1 MLNAGIMKY
10 TVAVVFN
17 HYIYHV
23 SLPDGN
29 SVEISSSPHATL
41 AIPDFGHCVIL
52 TAGNGS
58 VRVSDTVAN
67 GTEEKFTMNLQKP
80 RVLDEVRR
88 IALCVA
94 EETGCDE
101 LAWLGESFSISLGRR
116 AEGKNGRKNDIVL
129 TGLPF
134 VSRTQLEIVRK
145 NGRTVLRDTGSAN
158 GTFVNGELVSEI
170 ELQRG
175 DTISILTANICYEE
189 EYLRFENVGAE
200 FALAES
206 LKQKPQTG
214 EPGTELF
221 KRSPRIQ
228 EKLPGGK
235 IEIPAPP
242 PAVNKPEINWLSTLL
257 PAGVTIAIAV
267 TMALA
272 FQNTMMMLYSLPM
285 TVAGVIVS
293 IVNYKRGEKTYQK
306 NAAERSA
313 AYKKKLDEVSA
324 DIKQKREAQEKA
336 MLLADPAPESCLAAV
351 KSRSTKLWCREPGDT
366 DFVSVR
372 LGTGKIP
379 FSVRLD
385 CPREQLMEEDELK
398 KLPGEIYRANNT
410 IERMPVLCD
419 IRNSGVV
426 GLLGESADTNA
437 QIQNMIL
444 HLATHHCYTE
454 LKLVCFFNEKD
465 RRALSWLADLP
476 HTRGASQDEVYLAG
490 SQEEADALFRSF
502 TALLKQRKQ
511 EKDENSSYGSD
522 PLFTPYVLFVFFE
535 PKLLKKT
542 DPINKYLFME
552 RGLGAGC
559 LMAAQKI
566 AQLPKQCTQIVTLS
580 GKTGEMY
587 NTASASER
595 QSFQADEISPSFLQ
609 MFGELMRPLYCDE
622 GIAVSSLPKSYSLYQ
637 MLGIESVAEYD
648 FGKTWKTTDLL
659 KSELAPSAPIG
670 VLENGEQIFFN
681 SPPTG
686 DNGGA
691 HALVAGTTGSGKSE
705 VLLTTILSLALR
717 YPPDE
722 VGFLVIDFK
731 GDSIAGKLTGLP
743 HLRGVITNLDGD
755 ELRRSLISIGAENKN
770 RLRLF
775 KEYNE
780 KHTRDK
786 KKISDIRDYTEKYRQ
801 GKVTEPL
808 PHLFI
813 VVDEFA
819 EMKKQLPDIMDQF
832 LSVAQIGRSLGV
844 HLILATQ
851 SPSGVVD
858 SKIRANIFK
867 QLCLKVANTGESR
880 DMIGTDLAARIKDPG
895 RGYLKVDDSLQ
906 LFQSAY
912 GGGKL
917 RLPDGSESTQI
928 RETVDAMAAYCREQ
942 GIQRLPDI
950 FCPPLPERIEYPQ
963 FSAEEGSAR
972 PFGLVPIGMRDD
984 PAVQFMGEYSLDA
997 FSRNTLIIGS
1007 PQMGKTNLLQTIL
1020 RGVAERYSPEEVNV
1034 YILDFASLFLK
1045 NFEKLPHVG
1054 GVVTLPEKEKITNLF
1069 RLLAEQI
1076 KIRRQKFMERGVS
1089 NFAAYRESGARD
1101 LPQIMLLVDNLATA
1115 KEYFPIDNDPL
1126 LSICKDGSALGIS
1139 VVATATQIVGGMSY
1153 LPTFANRVALY
1164 NYDSTMYNTLLGHT
1178 PLRPKELP
1186 GRCLVPLDSAV
1197 FECQSYLAFDGKR
1210 EIDRTKAIR
1219 SFCQEQTEA
1228 ANGKLAA
1235 PIPFIPKDLTAEGA
1249 YATYPEA
1256 YKDGRVMFGLDYA
1269 TVKPLSIKLAALGV
1283 MGVSGREKD
1292 VQNFQRYVI
1301 TSVEKNA
1308 GNQAE
1313 FYAVNGVARALQPLS
1328 GYSSVA
1334 EFYIV
1339 DGIARTLQPLS
1350 GFSCVAAY
1358 SFLPEQATQMILQ
1371 VRKKAEERYARV
1383 AQGDVSILDTSPT
1396 LVLMLN
1402 SSEAI
1407 NAITADKAALA
1418 SWQLLTGTLKSMNVC
1433 IVFGALDNASI
1444 PFGSELLKKMK
1455 EDRKLVFFD
1464 DLGNLKIGDLPYAT
1478 VKQFAGSFQ
1487 AGDGFVILGNDT
1499 ARIRVPNCPPPEGR

>member
-10 TVAVVFN
+10 TVAVVFD
-17 HYIYHV
+17 HDIYHV
-23 SLPDGN
+23 SLPDGT

-41 AIPDFGHCVIL
+41 SIPDFGHCVIL
-52 TAGNGS
+52 TARNGS

-67 GTEEKFTMNLQKP
+67 GTEEKFTMSLHKP

-94 EETGCDE
+94 EETRCDN
-101 LAWLGESFSISLGRR
+101 LAWLGEAFSIALGRR

-129 TGLPF
+129 AELPF
-134 VSRTQLEIVRK
+134 VSRTQLEIIRE
-145 NGRTVLRDTGSAN
+145 NGKTILRDTDSAN
-158 GTFVNGELVSEI
+158 GTFVNGKLVNEI
-170 ELQRG
+170 ELKRG
-175 DTISILTANICYEE
+175 DKISILTVNICYEE
-189 EYLRFENVGAE
+189 DYLRFENVGTE
-200 FALAES
+200 PILIES

-372 LGTGKIP
+372 LGTGTIP
-379 FSVRLD
+379 FSVKLD

-398 KLPGEIYRANNT
+398 KLAGEIYRVNNT

-419 IRNSGVV
+419 IRSSGVV

-437 QIQNMIL
+437 QIQNMVL

-454 LKLVCFFNEKD
+454 LKLACFFNEKD

-476 HTRGASQDEVYLAG
+476 HTHGASQEEVFLA
-490 SQEEADALFRSF
+490 STQEEADALFRSF
-502 TALLKQRKQ
+502 TELFKQRKQ
-511 EKDENSSYGSD
+511 EKEENSSYGSD

-535 PKLLKKT
+535 PKLLKKS

-552 RGLGAGC
+552 HGLGAGC
-559 LMAAQKI
+559 LMAAHKI

-580 GKTGEMY
+580 GKSGEMY

-595 QSFQADEISPSFLQ
+595 QSFQVDEISPALLRAY
-609 MFGELMRPLYCDE
+609 GESIRPLYCDE

-637 MLGIESVAEYD
+637 MLGIESIAEYD
-648 FGKTWKTTDLL
+648 IGKNWEASDLL
-659 KSELAPSAPIG
+659 KSEIAPSAPIG

-691 HALVAGTTGSGKSE
+691 HALVAGTAGAGKSE
-705 VLLTTILSLALR
+705 VLLTMLISLALR
-717 YPPDE
+717 YPPEE
-722 VGFLVIDFK
+722 VSFLVIDFK

-755 ELRRSLISIGAENKN
+755 ELRRSLVSIGAENNK

-780 KHTRDK
+780 SHPEEK
-786 KKISDIRDYTEKYRQ
+786 KKISGIRGYMSKYRQ
-801 GKVTEPL
+801 HKVTEPL

-819 EMKKQLPDIMDQF
+819 QMKKSLPEIMDEF
-832 LSVAQIGRSLGV
+832 VSAAQIGRSLGV
-844 HLILATQ
+844 HLVLATQ

-858 SKIRANIFK
+858 SKIRANILK
-867 QLCLKVANTGESR
+867 QLCLKVANSGESR
-880 DMIGTDLAARIKDPG
+880 DMISSDLAARIKDPG
-895 RGYLKVDDSLQ
+895 RGYMKIDDSLQ

-912 GGGKL
+912 GGDKL
-917 RLPDGSESTQI
+917 RLQDGSESTQI
-928 RETVDAMAAYCREQ
+928 GETLDAIITYCRTK
-942 GIQRLPDI
+942 GIQKLPDI
-950 FCPPLPERIEYPQ
+950 FCPPLPERSDYPQ
-963 FSAEEGSAR
+963 PDLEAASAQ
-972 PFGLVPIGMRDD
+972 PFGLVPIGIRDD
-984 PAVQFMGEYSLDA
+984 PALQFMGEYSLDV

-1020 RGVAERYSPEEVNV
+1020 RGVTQRCSPEEVNV

-1045 NFEKLPHVG
+1045 NYEKLPHVG
-1054 GVVTLPEKEKITNLF
+1054 GVVTLTETEKIINLF
-1069 RLLAEQI
+1069 RLLKEQVEQ
-1076 KIRRQKFMERGVS
+1076 RRQKFMELGVS

-1101 LPQIMLLVDNLATA
+1101 LPQILLLVDNLAAA
-1115 KEYFPIDNDPL
+1115 KDYFPIDNDPL
-1126 LSICKDGSALGIS
+1126 LSICKDGSSLGIS
-1139 VVATATQIVGGMSY
+1139 VIATATQIVGGMSY
-1153 LPTFANRVALY
+1153 LPTFANRIALY
-1164 NYDSTMYNTLLGHT
+1164 NNDVTVYNSLLGHT
-1178 PLRPKELP
+1178 HLRPKELT
-1186 GRCLVPLDSAV
+1186 GRCLVSWDNAIY
-1197 FECQSYLAFDGKR
+1197 ECQSYLAFDGKR
-1210 EIDRTKAIR
+1210 EIDRTEAIR
-1219 SFCQEQTEA
+1219 SFCQVQTDA
-1228 ANGKLAA
+1228 ANGKRAV
-1235 PIPFIPKDLTAEGA
+1235 PIPFIPKDLTAERA
-1249 YATYPEA
+1249 YAAYPEA
-1256 YKDGRVMFGLDYA
+1256 YKDGKVMFGLDYD
-1269 TVKPLSIKLAALGV
+1269 TVKPLPIKLAALGV
-1283 MGVSGREKD
+1283 LGVSGRKKD
-1292 VQNFQRYVI
+1292 VQNFQRYLL
-1301 TSVEKNA
+1301 TSAEKNV
-1308 GNQAE
+1308 GVQAE
-1313 FYAVNGVARALQPLS
+1313 FY
-1328 GYSSVA
+1328 
-1334 EFYIV
+1334 II
-1339 DGIARTLQPLS
+1339 DGIDRTLQPLS
-1350 GFSCVAAY
+1350 TLSCVKAY
-1358 SFLPEQATQMILQ
+1358 SFLPEKAAEMIHELH
-1371 VRKKAEERYARV
+1371 KKAEERYEGMAK
-1383 AQGDVSILDTSPT
+1383 DISILVTSPT

-1407 NAITADKAALA
+1407 NAITADKSALA
-1418 SWQLLTGTLKSMNVC
+1418 SWQQLTGKLKSMNICTVL
-1433 IVFGALDNASI
+1433 GALDNVSI
-1444 PFGSELLKKMK
+1444 PFGSEVLKKIK
-1455 EDRKLVFFD
+1455 DDRKLVFFD

-1478 VKQFAGSFQ
+1478 IKQFAGTFQ
-1487 AGDGFVILGNDT
+1487 AGDGYVILGNDT
-1499 ARIRVPNCPPPEGR
+1499 ARIRVPNCPAPKGR